1 MQTSLLTALHAGAH
15 SSASTIGTM
24 RVVIGTR
31 TTVPLL
37 LLAGGFPV
45 TGCTASTGRTGG
57 FGSGRRLR
65 GVLAAFM
72 TGPGGGGVRAVVR
85 TEDSG
90 FRVGRA
96 DPGNFVTE
104 TRVEAD
110 FVGWMSVGMTRVRT
124 TVVVIELKISVV
136 VVMVVEPSAVSLAI
150 GVLTGS
156 AAVPRIVREPMIVE
170 TNVFGGI
177 TVVRT
182 EVMVR
187 GLSLV

>member
-15 SSASTIGTM
+15 SSASTIGTT

-45 TGCTASTGRTGG
+45 TGCTASTGMTG
-57 FGSGRRLR
+57 FGSGSRFR

-90 FRVGRA
+90 FRVGLA
-96 DPGNFVTE
+96 DPGNFVTA

-136 VVMVVEPSAVSLAI
+136 VVIVVEPSAVSLAI